1 MTIQQ
6 AHSAVGIVGRQLLLV
21 KTAAQLVQSLRK
33 IRLLQHKFCFGGQQF
48 LQQTVNSFCSFRILI
63 FKFNNDIRYRQQLI
77 AHKQSTPGTIQ
88 AYAVNIFRRKTC
100 QAIFIHIII
109 VEIFF
114 FDFYLDGTARQQPF
128 RKIKQLRLVFYFQ
141 SMQTQLVFHDI
152 YLPDLDAFLCAY
164 LFFGTISSQ

>member
-6 AHSAVGIVGRQLLLV
+6 THSAVCIVGRQLLLI
-21 KTAAQLVQSLRK
+21 KAAAQLVQSLRK
-33 IRLLQHKFCFGGQQF
+33 IRLLQHKFCFGGQQL
-48 LQQTVNSFCSFRILI
+48 LQQAVNSFCRFRILI
-63 FKFNNDIRYRQQLI
+63 FKFNDDIRYRQQLI
-77 AHKQSTPGTIQ
+77 AHKQCAPGTIQ
-88 AYAVNIFRRKTC
+88 AHAVNIFRRKTC

-114 FDFYLDGTARQQPF
+114 FDFYLNGTARQQPF

-141 SMQTQLVFHDI
+141 SMQTQLVFHVI
-152 YLPDLDAFLCAY
+152 YLQDLNAY

>member
-6 AHSAVGIVGRQLLLV
+6 AHSAVGIVGSQLLLV

-33 IRLLQHKFCFGGQQF
+33 IRLLQHKFCFGGQQL
-48 LQQTVNSFCSFRILI
+48 LQQAVNSFCSFRIPI
-63 FKFNNDIRYRQQLI
+63 FEFNNNICYRQQLI
-77 AHKQSTPGTIQ
+77 AHKQGAPGTIQ
-88 AYAVNIFRRKTC
+88 AYAVNIFRCKTR

-114 FDFYLDGTARQQPF
+114 FDFYLDCTARQQPF

-141 SMQTQLVFHDI
+141 PMQTQLVFHDI
-152 YLPDLDAFLCAY
+152 YLPDLDAYLCAY

>member
-33 IRLLQHKFCFGGQQF
+33 IRLLQHKFCFGGQQL
-48 LQQTVNSFCSFRILI
+48 LQQAVDSLCSFRIVI
-63 FKFNNDIRYRQQLI
+63 FEFDNDIRYRQQLI
-77 AHKQSTPGTIQ
+77 AHKQSAPGTIQ
-88 AYAVNIFRRKTC
+88 AHTVNIFRRKNVSGDICTYHYRLKY
-100 QAIFIHIII
+100 FS
-109 VEIFF
+109 
-114 FDFYLDGTARQQPF
+114 FDFYLYGTARQQPF

-141 SMQTQLVFHDI
+141 SMQTQLVFHVI
-152 YLPDLDAFLCAY
+152 YLPDFDAY

>member
-6 AHSAVGIVGRQLLLV
+6 AHSAVCIVGRQLLLV
-21 KTAAQLVQSLRK
+21 KATAQLIQSLRK
-33 IRLLQHKFCFGGQQF
+33 IRLLQHKFCFGGQQL
-48 LQQTVNSFCSFRILI
+48 LQQTVNSLYSFRITI
-63 FKFNNDIRYRQQLI
+63 FEFNNDICYRQQLI
-77 AHKQSTPGTIQ
+77 AHKQSAPGTIQ
-88 AYAVNIFRRKTC
+88 ANAIRIFRCKAR
-100 QAIFIHIII
+100 QAIFVHIII

-141 SMQTQLVFHDI
+141 PMQTQLVFHDI
-152 YLPDLDAFLCAY
+152 YLPYLDAY

>member
-48 LQQTVNSFCSFRILI
+48 LQQTVNSFCNFRIMI
-63 FKFNNDIRYRQQLI
+63 FKFNNDIRYRQQLV
-77 AHKQSTPGTIQ
+77 AHKQSAPGTIQ
-88 AYAVNIFRRKTC
+88 SNAVRIFRCKAR
-100 QAIFIHIII
+100 QAIFVHIII
-109 VEIFF
+109 VKIFF
-114 FDFYLDGTARQQPF
+114 FDFYLNGTARQQPF

>member
-33 IRLLQHKFCFGGQQF
+33 IRLLQHKFCFGGQQL
-48 LQQTVNSFCSFRILI
+48 LQQTVNSFCSFRIMI
-63 FKFNNDIRYRQQLI
+63 FKFNNDIRYRQQLV
-77 AHKQSTPGTIQ
+77 AHKQSAPGTIQ
-88 AYAVNIFRRKTC
+88 SNAVRIFRRKTC

-109 VEIFF
+109 VKIFF

-128 RKIKQLRLVFYFQ
+128 GKIKQLRLVFYFQ

>member
-21 KTAAQLVQSLRK
+21 KATAQLVQSLRK
-33 IRLLQHKFCFGGQQF
+33 IRLLQHKFCFGGQQL
-48 LQQTVNSFCSFRILI
+48 LQQAVNSLCRFRIMRFE
-63 FKFNNDIRYRQQLI
+63 FKNNIRYRQQLV
-77 AHKQSTPGTIQ
+77 AHQQRSPGTIQ
-88 AYAVNIFRRKTC
+88 SNAVNIFRRKTR

-152 YLPDLDAFLCAY
+152 YLPYLDAY